1 MKALPF
7 SFASSVEA
15 CFIVLGRSYLT
26 EAPFLPNSDASVI
39 RLASTYGTSED
50 DAVYQTLA

>member
-26 EAPFLPNSDASVI
+26 EAPFFAQQRCLSISIGVDLQDI
-39 RLASTYGTSED
+39 GR
-50 DAVYQTLA
+50 